1 MLIEIVA
8 AIGVVL
14 GFIYA
19 IQKGED
25 LRTAITYAFVSGVA
39 LPVVFILAR
48 LAIAI
53 LVILVK
59 IAVPIIL
66 LVLAYMFLRRTL
78 PGDKRAKWR

>member
-1 MLIEIVA
+1 LLIEVVA

-19 IQKGED
+19 IRRGED
-25 LRTAITYAFVSGVA
+25 LRTAITYAFVGGVA

-59 IAVPIIL
+59 IAVLIVL
-66 LVLAYMFLRRTL
+66 LVLAYVSLRKIL
-78 PGDKRAKWR
+78 SGDKKARQR